1 MKDMFKFL
9 YAPDEGASASAG
21 KAPAIQ
27 KTRADDAVMH
37 RAFEANGGV
46 TPERSTDSDPEDR
59 ADSGILDRL
68 RGLIGIGRQ
77 PDNAL
82 RDAIE
87 EYIEESANGSATAA
101 VTTHEKALITNAIK
115 LRDMTV
121 VDVMIPRASI
131 VAIPA
136 ATSEADLLALL
147 SEKQYSRLP
156 VFRET
161 LDDVFGAI
169 HIKDILACL
178 ARGTDVRIEDL
189 VRDVPIVSPA
199 MPVLDLIL
207 MMKEMRKHMVFVVDE
222 YGGIDGLVTIGDV
235 IEAIIGEVEDEH
247 ATDDETPQMVRN
259 AADGTIIADGRTD
272 IEQFEKTCGKFLS
285 SEEREDIDTLGG
297 LVFALAGRVPGRGEI
312 LTHPSGIVLEILD
325 ADPRRVN
332 KVLIRNIPASKETG
346 N

>member
-1 MKDMFKFL
+1 MKDMFKFQ

-21 KAPAIQ
+21 KAPAAL
-27 KTRADDAVMH
+27 KASENAAAHGSTEDS
-37 RAFEANGGV
+37 NGQPFAGS
-46 TPERSTDSDPEDR
+46 EDEDR
-59 ADSGILDRL
+59 DTGILDKI
-68 RGLIGIGRQ
+68 RGLIGKARQ
-77 PDNAL
+77 PDNTL
-82 RDAIE
+82 HNAIK
-87 EYIEESANGSATAA
+87 EYIEESANGDAA
-101 VTTHEKALITNAIK
+101 APVTTHEKTLIKNAIN

-131 VAIPA
+131 IAIPV
-136 ATSEADLLALL
+136 ATSQADLLALL

-178 ARGTDVRIEDL
+178 ARGIAVKIEDL

-199 MPVLDLIL
+199 MPVVDLIL

-247 ATDDETPQMVRN
+247 ATSDESPQLVKYP
-259 AADGTIIADGRTD
+259 DGTIVADGRID
-272 IEQFEKTCGKFLS
+272 IEEFEKSCGDFLTDD
-285 SEEREDIDTLGG
+285 EREDIDTLGG
-297 LVFALAGRVPGRGEI
+297 LIFALAGRVPGRGEI
-312 LTHPSGIVLEILD
+312 LTHPSGVVLEVLD

-332 KVLIRNIPASKETG
+332 RVLVRRTG
-346 N
+346 

>member
-1 MKDMFKFL
+1 MRDMFKSL
-9 YAPDEGASASAG
+9 YSPDEGASASAG
-21 KAPAIQ
+21 KAPDAQ
-27 KTRADDAVMH
+27 KAHVAVPPRQFRTNGDHSAD
-37 RAFEANGGV
+37 G
-46 TPERSTDSDPEDR
+46 
-59 ADSGILDRL
+59 ADGQNFDDKGLIGKL
-68 RGLIGIGRQ
+68 RGLIGINRQ
-77 PDNAL
+77 PDHTL
-82 RDAIE
+82 RTAIE
-87 EYIEESANGSATAA
+87 EYIEESANGSQPSA
-101 VTTHEKALITNAIK
+101 VTSHEKTLIANAIK

-136 ATSEADLLALL
+136 STSEADLLALL

-156 VFRET
+156 VYRET

-178 ARGTDVRIEDL
+178 ARREHVRVDDL

-199 MPVLDLIL
+199 MPVVDLIL

-247 ATDDETPQMVRN
+247 ANDEESPQLTQTP
-259 AADGTIIADGRTD
+259 DGTIIADGRLD
-272 IEQFEKTCGKFLS
+272 IEEFEKISGPFLS
-285 SEEREDIDTLGG
+285 EKEREDIDTVGG

-312 LTHPSGIVLEILD
+312 LTHQSGIVLEVLD

-332 KVLIRNIPASKETG
+332 RVLIRKADQPVAE
-346 N
+346 